1 MGEFA
6 ELWRAVLLGLV
17 QAATEFLPVSSS
29 GHLVLAP
36 ELIGDDISSL
46 TFDVALHLGTM
57 VAVIAFFWRDWLRII
72 GSGLAD
78 IVRHGVRV
86 QRWQPYSLLGLWIVL
101 GTIPA
106 VIVGLLFKDA
116 IEEHLR
122 EPWLVGTMLIA
133 FGVLMGAL
141 DRWGGTVGQLLDV
154 TPGRALVIGVAQA
167 IALIPGVSRAGVT
180 ITAARGLG
188 FDRPSAARFSFLL
201 SAPAVLGAGVLQF
214 SEALSSDETL
224 SWGPLMLGAFVSAV
238 AGALVIRWLLAFL
251 QSGTLWPFV
260 WYRIALGLVV
270 LGATAT
276 ELI

>member
-1 MGEFA
+1 MGDFA
-6 ELWRAVLLGLV
+6 ELWRAVVLGLI

-29 GHLVLAP
+29 GHLVLVP
-36 ELIGDDISSL
+36 ELIGENISSL

-72 GSGLAD
+72 GLGVGD
-78 IVRHGVRV
+78 IVRHGWRLK
-86 QRWQPYSLLGLWIVL
+86 QWDPYSLLGLWIVL

-106 VIVGLLFKDA
+106 VVGGLLFKDA
-116 IEEHLR
+116 IEKNLR
-122 EPWLVGTMLIA
+122 EPWLVGTMLIG

-141 DRWGGTVGQLLDV
+141 DRWGGTVGKLLDV
-154 TPGRALVIGVAQA
+154 TLGRAVIIGVAQA
-167 IALIPGVSRAGVT
+167 MALVPGVSRAGVT

-188 FDRPSAARFSFLL
+188 FERAAAARFSFLL

-214 SEALSSDETL
+214 SEALGSDETL

-270 LGATAT
+270 LSATAT
-276 ELI
+276 GLI